1 MCVKGVILN
10 RDINGNLN
18 SREQMLNWKK
28 FFIFMVCEG
37 GMLKKLRSEE
47 QRLNSS
53 HNVASRM
60 PSSA

>member
-10 RDINGNLN
+10 RDINENLN

-37 GMLKKLRSEE
+37 GDVEEIGAFYKLNGTEHLM
-47 QRLNSS
+47 QIG
-53 HNVASRM
+53 
-60 PSSA
+60 